1 MMNKYSNEESNLI
14 SLVQSLSGLQQTV
27 NKYSKH

>member
-14 SLVQSLSGLQQTV
+14 SLVLSLSGLQQTV